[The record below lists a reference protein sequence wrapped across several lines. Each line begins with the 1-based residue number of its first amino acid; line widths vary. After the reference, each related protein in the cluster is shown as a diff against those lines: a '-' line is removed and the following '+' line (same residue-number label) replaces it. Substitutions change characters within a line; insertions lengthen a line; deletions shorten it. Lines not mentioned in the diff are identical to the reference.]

1 MMIVKYVVFFLV
13 DNAYYFLTA
22 LLVFSVFLIQGVY
35 AFLNLEKA
43 ETKKKYSLDVIE
55 ATRHVIIRHLV
66 PDAIIF
72 TFLLFLT
79 FLSFFLKSIHLF
91 GLIWLYDGLFLSPFL
106 FKTFKL
112 TLTFYKKCDIIY
124 ISISEVQQLKI

>member
-1 MMIVKYVVFFLV
+1 MTVKSVVFFLV

-91 GLIWLYDGLFLSPFL
+91 GLI
-106 FKTFKL
+106 
-112 TLTFYKKCDIIY
+112 
-124 ISISEVQQLKI
+124 